1 MIIKHTFL
9 VGGTGADAI
18 GVVSASGLVFL
29 MRNVVS

>member
-18 GVVSASGLVFL
+18 GVSASGLVYL